1 MALMT
6 PTVPRTRR
14 SSLRPT
20 VIGWVAWCLFI
31 LSVFVVSTNAGR
43 DRYTG
48 VCPGPGEGGRDWV
61 FELFPFAQTCVA
73 RGVFLPV
80 TVADVIQTVVVCVS
94 LLVALVAT
102 VRLLTVGRFRELRR
116 GSTVLI
122 AAQAAGILLTGAMLL
137 VQLDSAL
144 QPPGA
149 GGVNVGLVWGA
160 AVALGLATAVTVI
173 VFVFVSLVNLGRAHS
188 EARQ

>member
-6 PTVPRTRR
+6 PTVPSSRR
-14 SSLRPT
+14 SSLRLT

-43 DRYTG
+43 DRYTR

-61 FELFPFAQTCVA
+61 FELFPFAQTCVV

-80 TVADVIQTVVVCVS
+80 TVADVIQTVVVYVS

-102 VRLLTVGRFRELRR
+102 AHLLTARRFRELPR
-116 GSTVLI
+116 GATLLI
-122 AAQAAGILLTGAMLL
+122 TAQAAGILLTGAMLL

-149 GGVNVGLVWGA
+149 GGVNVGLLWGA
-160 AVALGLATAVTVI
+160 AVALGLAAAVTVI

-188 EARQ
+188 EVRR

>member
-6 PTVPRTRR
+6 PTVPSSRR

-48 VCPGPGEGGRDWV
+48 VCPGPGEGGRDGV

-80 TVADVIQTVVVCVS
+80 TVAAVIQTVVVYVS

-102 VRLLTVGRFRELRR
+102 VRLLTVGRFRELPR
-116 GSTVLI
+116 GATVLI

-144 QPPGA
+144 QPLGA
-149 GGVNVGLVWGA
+149 GGANVGLVWGA

-173 VFVFVSLVNLGRAHS
+173 VFVFVSLVHLGRAHS
-188 EARQ
+188 EVRR

>member
-43 DRYTG
+43 DRYAG

-80 TVADVIQTVVVCVS
+80 TVAAVIQTVVVYVS

-102 VRLLTVGRFRELRR
+102 VRLLTVGPFRELPR
-116 GSTVLI
+116 GATVLI

>member
-61 FELFPFAQTCVA
+61 FELLPFAQTCVA

-80 TVADVIQTVVVCVS
+80 TVADVIQTVVVYVS

-116 GSTVLI
+116 GATLLI

-160 AVALGLATAVTVI
+160 AVALGLAAAVTVI

-188 EARQ
+188 EVRR

>member
-6 PTVPRTRR
+6 PTVPSSRR

-31 LSVFVVSTNAGR
+31 VSVFVVSTNAGR

-61 FELFPFAQTCVA
+61 FELFPF
-73 RGVFLPV
+73 
-80 TVADVIQTVVVCVS
+80 
-94 LLVALVAT
+94 
-102 VRLLTVGRFRELRR
+102 
-116 GSTVLI
+116 
-122 AAQAAGILLTGAMLL
+122 

>member
-1 MALMT
+1 MT
-6 PTVPRTRR
+6 PTVPSSRR

-43 DRYTG
+43 DRYAG

-61 FELFPFAQTCVA
+61 FELFPFAQTCVV
-73 RGVFLPV
+73 RGVFPPV
-80 TVADVIQTVVVCVS
+80 TVAAMIQTVVVYVS

-102 VRLLTVGRFRELRR
+102 VRLLTMGRFRELPR
-116 GSTVLI
+116 GAMLI
-122 AAQAAGILLTGAMLL
+122 SAQAAGILLTGAMLL
-137 VQLDSAL
+137 VQRDSAL

-188 EARQ
+188 EARR

>member
-149 GGVNVGLVWGA
+149 GGVNVGLVWVA